1 MGVFNALF
9 GAASLPT
16 SLREGMAD
24 YNLVKCYVLLHDL
37 TTGPANSQ
45 AATDGLQV
53 AAGLQRPP
61 LWIALRRTHA
71 MRAPCS
77 PRGVGAPNRRP
88 PPTARP
94 PPPTARPPRP
104 PLPPL
109 SIAAPA
115 LHRCPCSPSLPP
127 LSIAAASF
135 HLPQEISRAYGPEA
149 CKLLPVN
156 SRAAGAPPLPD
167 LWTGARPPEINPSAD
182 APPPPAAEE
191 LGALLSDADMEQ
203 ARTPA
208 PDPDPGPR
216 RSTLTRMLDPS
227 PDPGPGPGP
236 EPYPRARSRPRT
248 RARPGA
254 EQVRKLVAGPLA
266 KLALGH
272 LQQRVVQISATVKA
286 SRQGVKNMVR
296 AARAV
301 GGRAP
306 HCTPRVCARGG
317 ACGDAGSCAWS
328 CAGAP

>member
-1 MGVFNALF
+1 MRCAPR
-9 GAASLPT
+9 AARVASAP
-16 SLREGMAD
+16 
-24 YNLVKCYVLLHDL
+24 
-37 TTGPANSQ
+37 Q
-45 AATDGLQV
+45 AAD
-53 AAGLQRPP
+53 
-61 LWIALRRTHA
+61 
-71 MRAPCS
+71 
-77 PRGVGAPNRRP
+77 RRP
-88 PPTARP
+88 PRGHPGP
-94 PPPTARPPRP
+94 
-104 PLPPL
+104 
-109 SIAAPA
+109 
-115 LHRCPCSPSLPP
+115 RCPRSPSLPP
-127 LSIAAASF
+127 LSIAAASL

-149 CKLLPVN
+149 CKLLPIN

-227 PDPGPGPGP
+227 PDPGPGAGP

-248 RARPGA
+248 RARAGA

-296 AARAV
+296 AARGV
-301 GGRAP
+301 GGA
-306 HCTPRVCARGG
+306 CTPRVCARGG
-317 ACGDAGSCAWS
+317 ACGDAWSRAWS

>member
-1 MGVFNALF
+1 MQPAWRRRPKPPP
-9 GAASLPT
+9 AAH
-16 SLREGMAD
+16 R
-24 YNLVKCYVLLHDL
+24 
-37 TTGPANSQ
+37 
-45 AATDGLQV
+45 AAT
-53 AAGLQRPP
+53 
-61 LWIALRRTHA
+61 T
-71 MRAPCS
+71 AP
-77 PRGVGAPNRRP
+77 
-88 PPTARP
+88 
-94 PPPTARPPRP
+94 
-104 PLPPL
+104 
-109 SIAAPA
+109 AAPA
-115 LHRCPCSPSLPP
+115 LHRCPR
-127 LSIAAASF
+127 F

-149 CKLLPVN
+149 CKLLPIN

-227 PDPGPGPGP
+227 PDPGAGAGP
-236 EPYPRARSRPRT
+236 EPYPRPRSRPRT
-248 RARPGA
+248 LPRAGA

-296 AARAV
+296 AARGV

-306 HCTPRVCARGG
+306 HCIPRACARGG
-317 ACGDAGSCAWS
+317 ACGGAWS
-328 CAGAP
+328 CAWACAGAP

>member
-1 MGVFNALF
+1 MRCAPR
-9 GAASLPT
+9 AARVASAP
-16 SLREGMAD
+16 
-24 YNLVKCYVLLHDL
+24 
-37 TTGPANSQ
+37 Q
-45 AATDGLQV
+45 AA
-53 AAGLQRPP
+53 A
-61 LWIALRRTHA
+61 
-71 MRAPCS
+71 
-77 PRGVGAPNRRP
+77 RRP
-88 PPTARP
+88 ARGHRGP
-94 PPPTARPPRP
+94 
-104 PLPPL
+104 
-109 SIAAPA
+109 
-115 LHRCPCSPSLPP
+115 RCPRSPSLPP

-149 CKLLPVN
+149 CKLLPIN

-216 RSTLTRMLDPS
+216 RWTLTRMLDPS

-236 EPYPRARSRPRT
+236 EPYPRPRSRPRT
-248 RARPGA
+248 RARAGA

-296 AARAV
+296 SARGV
-301 GGRAP
+301 GGRAS
-306 HCTPRVCARGG
+306 HARVPVVVPVAMQGHAHGHVLARHDAWPCAACRMLAIMCVAWWPWCMCWRVLMCMVIVHGACVSHADALLARRQERARERAARPLGLLRGG
-317 ACGDAGSCAWS
+317 GGRRRATLHGEHHRGPA
-328 CAGAP
+328 APG

>member
-1 MGVFNALF
+1 MRCAPR
-9 GAASLPT
+9 AARVASAP
-16 SLREGMAD
+16 
-24 YNLVKCYVLLHDL
+24 
-37 TTGPANSQ
+37 Q
-45 AATDGLQV
+45 AAD
-53 AAGLQRPP
+53 
-61 LWIALRRTHA
+61 
-71 MRAPCS
+71 
-77 PRGVGAPNRRP
+77 RRP
-88 PPTARP
+88 PRGH
-94 PPPTARPPRP
+94 RGPRCP
-104 PLPPL
+104 WLALHRCPRSPSLPPL

-115 LHRCPCSPSLPP
+115 LHRCRLSPSLPP

-149 CKLLPVN
+149 CKLLPIN

-248 RARPGA
+248 
-254 EQVRKLVAGPLA
+254 
-266 KLALGH
+266 
-272 LQQRVVQISATVKA
+272 
-286 SRQGVKNMVR
+286 
-296 AARAV
+296 
-301 GGRAP
+301 
-306 HCTPRVCARGG
+306 
-317 ACGDAGSCAWS
+317 
-328 CAGAP
+328 